1 MPATNQSSTKSR
13 PLWAAKLCRSKIHDL
28 LIVAIGLATT
38 ISLFILDVPLLWQ
51 LLYAMISL
59 LILARVVQKNAQSRR
74 HLIHNSD
81 GSWSLSHE
89 SLACETTSTISTR
102 KIKPPCIE
110 HKFQLCQSGY
120 RSANLIVLVF
130 ASSDSDNQ
138 EHANRSPRLIRIPV
152 WFDQIESSGFSYLHL
167 QLAYAATPLPS
178 LKDRLRAALRYTQNH
193 SFNLGRGN
201 ETTHLPRR

>member
-13 PLWAAKLCRSKIHDL
+13 PLWAARLRRSKIHDL
-28 LIVAIGLATT
+28 LIVAIGLAT
-38 ISLFILDVPLLWQ
+38 ISSLFILDVTLLWQ

-59 LILARVVQKNAQSRR
+59 LILARVVQKNAQSRGR
-74 HLIHNSD
+74 LIHNND
-81 GSWSLSHE
+81 GSWSLLHE

-110 HKFQLCQSGY
+110 HEFQLCQSGY

-130 ASSDSDNQ
+130 TPSESDNH
-138 EHANRSPRLIRIPV
+138 ERAHRSPRLIRIPV

-178 LKDRLRAALRYTQNH
+178 LKDRACASLRYTLNH
-193 SFNLGRGN
+193 SFKSGRQ
-201 ETTHLPRR
+201 

>member
-13 PLWAAKLCRSKIHDL
+13 PLWAAKLRRSKIHDL
-28 LIVAIGLATT
+28 LIVAIGLAT
-38 ISLFILDVPLLWQ
+38 ISSLFILDVTLLWQ

-59 LILARVVQKNAQSRR
+59 LILARVVQKNAQSRG

-81 GSWSLSHE
+81 GSWSLLHE

-130 ASSDSDNQ
+130 ASVSCENDELDYY
-138 EHANRSPRLIRIPV
+138 SPRLIRIPV
-152 WFDQIESSGFSYLHL
+152 WFDQIESSDFSYLHL

-178 LKDRLRAALRYTQNH
+178 LKDRACASLRYTLNH
-193 SFNLGRGN
+193 SFKSGRQ
-201 ETTHLPRR
+201 